1 MKSKL
6 KIFSLLTALTL
17 FSCGSIKKNK
27 ERLEITTESDSTA
40 TSSTETTESST
51 TLEIKDWLSESY
63 SFTPFNPEKPFFVN
77 GKEYKNVI
85 VERIKEVDKG
95 TTETFW
101 EKKSLELEE
110 IILKQQ
116 KQLEQFNKEKQTDN
130 LYFYLFIF
138 FVIALI
144 IILIYRK
151 L

>member
-1 MKSKL
+1 MKKPL
-6 KIFSLLTALTL
+6 ILLTALTL

-27 ERLEITTESDSTA
+27 EHLEITTESDSTA
-40 TSSTETTESST
+40 TSSTETTESSS

-85 VERIKEVDKG
+85 VERIKEVDKS

-116 KQLEQFNKEKQTDN
+116 QQLEQFNKEKQTDN
-130 LYFYLFIF
+130 LYFYLLIF
-138 FVIALI
+138 LVIALI